1 MITRPGTADGPA
13 RVQARMIVR
22 RFAVLIAVSAAVT
35 LAGCAGRG
43 ATSAPSAPGAV
54 ASAPSAPGA
63 AASAAAPPGAST
75 EPSAG
80 QPAAKGSATITGTV
94 SAGVEAGCLV
104 LQDPQGQ
111 HVLVFDDPGLRAQA
125 EVGATITVTG
135 RAEPTQLTTCQQ
147 GVPFNVTAV
156 RAN

>member
-1 MITRPGTADGPA
+1 MTF
-13 RVQARMIVR
+13 R
-22 RFAVLIAVSAAVT
+22 RFVVLIAVSAALT
-35 LAGCAGRG
+35 LAGCA
-43 ATSAPSAPGAV
+43 AT
-54 ASAPSAPGA
+54 SAPSAPGA
-63 AASAAAPPGAST
+63 AASATSAPPGAST

-80 QPAAKGSATITGTV
+80 QPATKGNATITGTV

-111 HVLVFDDPGLRAQA
+111 HVLVFDNPGLRAQA

-147 GVPFNVTAV
+147 GVPFIVTAV
-156 RAN
+156 RTN

>member
-1 MITRPGTADGPA
+1 MTF
-13 RVQARMIVR
+13 R
-22 RFAVLIAVSAAVT
+22 RFVVLIAVSAALT

-43 ATSAPSAPGAV
+43 ATSAPSAPGAA
-54 ASAPSAPGA
+54 ASATSAPGA

-80 QPAAKGSATITGTV
+80 QPATKGSATITGTV

-111 HVLVFDDPGLRAQA
+111 HVLVFDNPGLRAQA

-147 GVPFNVTAV
+147 GVPFIVTAV
-156 RAN
+156 RTN

>member
-1 MITRPGTADGPA
+1 MTF
-13 RVQARMIVR
+13 R
-22 RFAVLIAVSAAVT
+22 RFVVLIAVSAALT

-43 ATSAPSAPGAV
+43 ATSAPSAPGA
-54 ASAPSAPGA
+54 AASATSAPSAPGA

-80 QPAAKGSATITGTV
+80 QPATKGNATITGTV

-111 HVLVFDDPGLRAQA
+111 HVLVFDNPGLRAQA

-147 GVPFNVTAV
+147 GVPFIVTAV
-156 RAN
+156 RTN